1 MGPITLCDRFTFV
14 CPGGGGTVA
23 YPWVQIDSTHTN
35 WDLWIDAHT
44 VETGNIN
51 VAVQTSIDT
60 TQEETL
66 FSTGIA
72 TTGPTVDSATNP
84 AGSLARL
91 VISSTG
97 TARGTV
103 SVWLVPKSD

>member
-14 CPGGGGTVA
+14 SPAGGGTVA
-23 YPWVQIDSTHTN
+23 FPWVQIDSTHPN

-44 VETGNIN
+44 IETGTIN

-66 FSTGIA
+66 FSSGIA
-72 TTGPTVDSATNP
+72 ATGATVQSATNP

-103 SVWLVPKSD
+103 SVWLVAKTD